1 MPGRVAVTGAA
12 GQLGSQLVRAFEMT
26 GAEVLP
32 LGRSELDITR
42 PADIGRLVELRPDVV
57 VHAAAWTD
65 VDGAARD
72 PERATRING
81 AAAGAVAAAAARAD
95 AAVVQISTNE
105 VFDGLL
111 ERAYTEEDV
120 PSPINPYG
128 ASKLE
133 GERLVAAANARHL
146 IVRTAWLFGASQ
158 RSFPEKIRA
167 AGERAL
173 GEGRALRVVED
184 EWGNPTDVRWLAS
197 AIAQLVDLAMAGA
210 APWGIYHLA
219 GMPPTSRAAWARHI
233 LAELPV
239 AIEPIRL
246 VDYPRDSHVPPR
258 AILDVSRATALRIAP
273 GSWS

>member
-12 GQLGSQLVRAFEMT
+12 GQLGSQLVSAFEMT

-42 PADIGRLVELRPDVV
+42 PADIRRLVELRPEVV

-72 PERATRING
+72 PQRAMRING
-81 AAAGAVAAAAARAD
+81 AAAGAVAAAAAIAD
-95 AAVVQISTNE
+95 AAVVHISTNE
-105 VFDGLL
+105 VFDGSLD
-111 ERAYTEEDV
+111 RAYREEDV
-120 PSPINPYG
+120 PRPINPYG

-133 GERLVAAANARHL
+133 GERLVAAANLRHL
-146 IVRTAWLFGASQ
+146 IVRTAWLFGASH

-173 GEGRALRVVED
+173 REGRALRVVDD
-184 EWGNPTDVRWLAS
+184 EWGNPTDVRWLA
-197 AIAQLVDLAMAGA
+197 AAVVQLVELATTGVA
-210 APWGIYHLA
+210 AWGIYHLA

-233 LAELPV
+233 LSELPV
-239 AIEPIRL
+239 VIEPIRL
-246 VDYPRDSHVPPR
+246 VDYPRDSQVPPR
-258 AILDVSRATALRIAP
+258 AILDVSLTTALGIAP